1 MSLSNSSQSLKLSN
15 NNSENPD
22 HLNQYLQGFE
32 DEELKIYQG
41 SSIAKDMDRW
51 NPVESRQKIDETR
64 TGNFFGGR
72 MGLENPNEHR
82 SDRFNCP
89 QWWIELFTAKPFCL
103 YYFGAFQTF
112 QEARILKQG
121 FKQDLL
127 DEGAS
132 IVCLT
137 IKYCSPNQVTIPCS
151 ELTSQEF
158 ERLLSEVSDN

>member
-15 NNSENPD
+15 NNSENLD

-32 DEELKIYQG
+32 DEELTIYQG
-41 SSIAKDMDRW
+41 SSIAKED
-51 NPVESRQKIDETR
+51 
-64 TGNFFGGR
+64 
-72 MGLENPNEHR
+72 R

>member
-15 NNSENPD
+15 NNSENFYR
-22 HLNQYLQGFE
+22 LNQYLQGFE
-32 DEELKIYQG
+32 DEELTIYQG
-41 SSIAKDMDRW
+41 SSIAKEIDLW
-51 NPVESRQKIDETR
+51 HPTESRKKVNEIRNGDLV
-64 TGNFFGGR
+64 GGK
-72 MGLENPNEHR
+72 MGLESTKENR

-89 QWWIELFTAKPFCL
+89 QWWIKLFTAKPFYL

-151 ELTSQEF
+151 ELTPQEF